1 MRALVTGGAG
11 YIGSIVVE
19 ELVAHGA
26 ERVIVLDN
34 LSKGHRG
41 AVRPPALLVQ
51 GNIENAELVKQ
62 ICRRNAIDAVV
73 HLAASSLVGES
84 MRAPAKYYA
93 QNLSNGLVLLNALV
107 ETGVKRFVFSSTA
120 ATYGDPDTVPI
131 AEDAPNV
138 PTSPYGDTK
147 LAFERALGWYRQ
159 AYGLASVSLRYFN
172 AAGATAN
179 NGEQHEPETHLVPAA
194 LAVARGRFPALS
206 VFGDDYATP
215 DGTCVRDYVHV
226 ADVARAHVLALQA
239 LEAGNAGGTYNIGGG
254 VGGSSVRQVVEA
266 VRQVTGREV
275 ATRVTARRAG
285 DPAVLVASSDRAR
298 RELGWEPRRSDL
310 PTIVEDAWRWIERHP
325 DGYG

>member
-1 MRALVTGGAG
+1 MRTLVTGGAG

-41 AVRPPALLVQ
+41 AVRPPAILVQ
-51 GNIENAELVKQ
+51 GNIENAELVKET
-62 ICRRNAIDAVV
+62 CRLNSIDAVV
-73 HLAASSLVGES
+73 HLAAASLVGES
-84 MRAPAKYYA
+84 MKAPAKYYA
-93 QNLSNGLVLLNALV
+93 QNLANGLVLLNAV
-107 ETGVKRFVFSSTA
+107 IEAGVKRFVFSSTA

-131 AEDAPNV
+131 AEDAPSV
-138 PTSPYGDTK
+138 PTNPYGETK

-159 AYGLASVSLRYFN
+159 AYGVASVSLRYFN

-194 LAVARGRFPALS
+194 LAVARGRFSALS
-206 VFGDDYATP
+206 VFGDDYPTP

-226 ADVARAHVLALQA
+226 ADLARAHVLALQA
-239 LEAGNAGGTYNIGGG
+239 LEVGNPGGTYNIGGRG
-254 VGGSSVRQVVEA
+254 GGSSVRQVIEA
-266 VRQVTGREV
+266 VRQVTGRNV

-285 DPAVLVASSDRAR
+285 DPTVLVASSDRAH

>member
-1 MRALVTGGAG
+1 MRTLVTGGAG

-41 AVRPPALLVQ
+41 AVIPPAVLVN
-51 GNIENAELVKQ
+51 GNIEDTRLVTET
-62 ICRRNAIDAVV
+62 CRRNEIDAVV
-73 HLAASSLVGES
+73 HLAAASLVGES

-107 ETGVKRFVFSSTA
+107 EAGVKRFVFSSTA
-120 ATYGDPDTVPI
+120 ATYGNPEAVPI
-131 AEDAPNV
+131 SEDARNA

-147 LAFERALGWYRQ
+147 LAFERALGWYRE
-159 AYGLASVSLRYFN
+159 AYGVASMSLRYFN
-172 AAGATAN
+172 AAGATES
-179 NGEQHEPETHLVPAA
+179 NGEQHEPETHLIPAA
-194 LAVARGRFPALS
+194 LAVARGSFKALS

-239 LEAGNAGGTYNIGGG
+239 LEGGNPGGTYNIGGCG
-254 VGGSSVRQVVEA
+254 GGSSVRQVIDA
-266 VRQVTGREV
+266 VRLVTGRSV
-275 ATRVTARRAG
+275 AMRVTARRAG
-285 DPAVLVASSDRAR
+285 DPAALVASSERAR

-310 PTIVEDAWRWIERHP
+310 PTIVEDAWRWLELHP
-325 DGYG
+325 NGYG